1 MKFAQ
6 ALCSTL
12 VVVNS
17 FNNIAEVELVF
28 SVYVIYIVNISISM
42 HFCYVVELAYFS
54 FSAKMNV
61 IIELSA
67 QN

>member
-28 SVYVIYIVNISISM
+28 SVYVIMYSELSISM
-42 HFCYVVELAYFS
+42 HICYVVELAYFS

-61 IIELSA
+61 IFELRA